1 MPIYYYYTMD
11 VYKDNMFMYTKHCRF
26 VSAIQAFAVIRLW
39 SASNPKSFSY
49 RNINK
54 STCMEYSIDEK
65 HQCDFTQ
72 LYLDLV

>member
-1 MPIYYYYTMD
+1 MD
-11 VYKDNMFMYTKHCRF
+11 VYRDNLLCYTKHCRF
-26 VSAIQAFAVIRLW
+26 VSDKQAFAVIRLW
-39 SASNPKSFSY
+39 SSGNPKTFSY

-54 STCMEYSIDEK
+54 SNSTNYSVDEK

>member
-1 MPIYYYYTMD
+1 MPVYYTMD
-11 VYKDNMFMYTKHCRF
+11 VYKDNMLCYPKHCKF
-26 VSAIQAFAVIRLW
+26 VNDKQAFAVIRLW